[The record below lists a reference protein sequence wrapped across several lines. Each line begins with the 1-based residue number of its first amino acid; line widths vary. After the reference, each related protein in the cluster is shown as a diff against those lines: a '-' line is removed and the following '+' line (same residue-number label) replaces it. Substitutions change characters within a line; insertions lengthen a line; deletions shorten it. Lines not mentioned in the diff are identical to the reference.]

1 MQAACCTETNQ
12 TTFVFVF
19 IGLPMSSLA
28 YLFFIALVVA
38 IIMVVAFQYNQHKTK
53 KQQPQPQPQTPARL
67 PPLAAAL
74 MSMRYPPSSTYT
86 GARDPEGLAKHAEAQ
101 RRAQALSTYIPSSV
115 QPNDPWLNDYEFMP
129 AVSGVRPSRFSCM
142 QLDEN
147 NGVRCGARSGIVLD
161 ITRAG
166 WSVVDGADP
175 NVLSYPSCYAVGRQC
190 GLHGFRS
197 VKGNLLL

>member
-1 MQAACCTETNQ
+1 
-12 TTFVFVF
+12 
-19 IGLPMSSLA
+19 MSPLA
-28 YLFFIALVVA
+28 HLIIIVVVVA
-38 IIMVVAFQYNQHKTK
+38 IIMIVVSQYNEYKTK
-53 KQQPQPQPQTPARL
+53 KQQPQETPRL

-86 GARDPEGLAKHAEAQ
+86 GARDPEGLAKHAEAEH
-101 RRAQALSTYIPSSV
+101 RAQALSTYIPSSV

-129 AVSGVRPSRFSCM
+129 AVSEVRPSRFSCM

-161 ITRAG
+161 ITRSG